1 MSVRKGLSFGAL
13 LCPPSPPRPS
23 KAIVTIRGGGGG
35 LLKTLAEQGLD
46 PCSPFLAGVTSLS
59 HGFQ

>member
-1 MSVRKGLSFGAL
+1 MSVRKGLSLGAPS
-13 LCPPSPPRPS
+13 CPPSPPRPS
-23 KAIVTIRGGGGG
+23 KAIVSIRSGGGG

-46 PCSPFLAGVTSLS
+46 PRSPLLAGVTSLS